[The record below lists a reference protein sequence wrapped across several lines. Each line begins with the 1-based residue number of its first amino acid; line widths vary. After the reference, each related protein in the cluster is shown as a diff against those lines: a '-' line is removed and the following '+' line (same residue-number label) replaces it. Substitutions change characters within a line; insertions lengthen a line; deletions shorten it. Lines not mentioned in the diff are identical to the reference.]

1 MRSQSGVTLVSLLV
15 GTVISL
21 IAILG
26 TLTLYK
32 SLVQNTATTVQAAK
46 RDRVL
51 AAALLTA
58 EKEVLGAGFRV
69 TTPED
74 ALRLAAV
81 TVDDDNEPT
90 VSSSNAYDAYDAYG
104 SSAPPISDTAEQN
117 ALLWYYETAT
127 TTHCAGL
134 ATLRQGKKSILALI
148 NKSCTSASFPDDG
161 AWDSLTSLA
170 EIALDDEEDPSPILL
185 DLTRGNCYPFHRNGE
200 SASNAV
206 IITISVTPSTDR
218 ATVRQE
224 TCLINFAEAFTD
236 GSSTGET
243 DSNGDGTVSTN
254 GDAQ

>member
-90 VSSSNAYDAYDAYG
+90 VSSSNAYSG
-104 SSAPPISDTAEQN
+104 SAITLSDTSAQN

-134 ATLRQGKKSILALI
+134 VALRRNGNSDLALMRG
-148 NKSCTSASFPDDG
+148 SCANVAQLASATWDAVIPLFSIPAVQGQPG
-161 AWDSLTSLA
+161 AISLGLGVG
-170 EIALDDEEDPSPILL
+170 D
-185 DLTRGNCYPFHRNGE
+185 CYPFHRNGE
-200 SASNAV
+200 SAGDAV
-206 IITISVTPSTDR
+206 IITISVTPSTDG
-218 ATVRQE
+218 AAVSQE
-224 TCLINFAEAFTD
+224 TCLINFAGAFTG

>member
-90 VSSSNAYDAYDAYG
+90 VSSSNAYG
-104 SSAPPISDTAEQN
+104 SSAPPLSDTAEQN

-185 DLTRGNCYPFHRNGE
+185 YLTRGNCYPFHRNGE

-206 IITISVTPSTDR
+206 IITISVTPSTDG
-218 ATVRQE
+218 AAVSQE
-224 TCLINFAEAFTD
+224 TCLINFAGAFTG

-243 DSNGDGTVSTN
+243 DPNGDGTVSTN